1 MKKMINKVHLEGL
14 LYESNLEQ
22 AVAGPNAK
30 NPGVNYIRG
39 SISIEVEEGNV
50 VTCYYRYSAPNPK
63 NTIFQTLQSVMD
75 SPSVVANGRENAV
88 GIKID
93 SALAPNDWFTN
104 ELQPVLNVRPEGG
117 FIHVITKDIKPS
129 ATFEVDMLITNCI
142 DELEK
147 DETGMELP
155 NGKLLVN
162 GYIFNYKNEICP
174 ITFHMDNEKG
184 LDYFKQMQENT
195 FTKVWGI
202 LTSIHTSIEKVEESA
217 FGEDHVVVINS
228 SRKRNII
235 QGTNKIPY
243 NFGDPK
249 ALTPQEVQEALAV
262 RETFLATQKANK
274 ETYLASQS
282 GGNAVQNNVA
292 INEDVNNKDFHF

>member
-14 LYESNLEQ
+14 LYETNLEL

-30 NPGVNYIRG
+30 NPGVKYIRG
-39 SISIEVEEGNV
+39 NVSIEAGEGNV
-50 VTCYYRYSAPNPK
+50 VTCYYRYAAPNPK
-63 NTIFQTLQSVMD
+63 NAIFQTLQSIMT
-75 SPSVVANGRENAV
+75 SASVVKDGRENAI

-117 FIHVITKDIKPS
+117 FIHVLTKDIKPS
-129 ATFEVDMLITNCI
+129 ATFETDMLITNCI

-147 DETGMELP
+147 DASGMELP
-155 NGKLLVN
+155 NGKLLVK

-174 ITFHMDNEKG
+174 VTFHMDNEKG
-184 LDYFKQMQENT
+184 FDYFKQMQENT

-202 LTSIHTSIEKVEESA
+202 LTSITSTVEKVEESA
-217 FGEDHVVVINS
+217 FGEDHVVVLTS
-228 SRKRNII
+228 SRKRNVI
-235 QGTNKIPY
+235 QGTNKVPY
-243 NFGDPK
+243 VFGDPK
-249 ALTPQEVQEALAV
+249 ALTPQEVQTAQAV

-282 GGNAVQNNVA
+282 GGNAVQNTVT
-292 INEDVNNKDFHF
+292 INEDVDTKDFSF